1 MPPTFA
7 SSTVQ
12 KAGVPTEPQ
21 DAELEGTRGSRV
33 PVTTSYKRSQ
43 TTRAE
48 VLSKGKG
55 PGV

>member
-7 SSTVQ
+7 STVQ
-12 KAGVPTEPQ
+12 KAGVPMEPQ

-48 VLSKGKG
+48 VLSKRKG